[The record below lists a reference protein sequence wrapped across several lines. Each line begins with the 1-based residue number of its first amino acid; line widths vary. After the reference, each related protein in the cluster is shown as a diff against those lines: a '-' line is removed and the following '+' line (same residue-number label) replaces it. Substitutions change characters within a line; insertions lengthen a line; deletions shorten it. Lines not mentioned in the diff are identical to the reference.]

1 VEREGMTAGER
12 RNGAMDGEKT
22 EKTGARLCELAEGN
36 EEYAE
41 FNKRIAKT
49 NKRVLGVRMPA
60 MRRFAKSL
68 ARGKEPWQEGARM
81 DAKAV
86 RDFLHA
92 ADKDVYEHVLLAGLL
107 IACAELT
114 DRERIGLARE
124 YLKYA
129 DSWALIDLFAERM
142 KRFDRKLW
150 REFAARCLASRRE
163 FTARYGVI
171 LLMSNYLD
179 DESLEE
185 TFAALRNV
193 RHDGYY
199 VKMGLAWLYAEAAV
213 KRYELTLSELTR
225 EGMDSWTRRKAYQK
239 MLESYRFTP
248 EQKDEIRTLRKD
260 LPR

>member
-1 VEREGMTAGER
+1 
-12 RNGAMDGEKT
+12 
-22 EKTGARLCELAEGN
+22 
-36 EEYAE
+36 
-41 FNKRIAKT
+41 
-49 NKRVLGVRMPA
+49 

-68 ARGKEPWQEGARM
+68 ARGKEPWQDGARM

-86 RDFLHA
+86 KEFLRA

-107 IACAELT
+107 IGYAELT
-114 DRERIGLARE
+114 DRERIGLARD

-129 DSWALIDLFAERM
+129 DSWALVDLFAERM
-142 KRFDRKLW
+142 KRFDRELW
-150 REFAARCLASRRE
+150 REFATRCLASSAE

-179 DESLEE
+179 DESIEE
-185 TFAALRNV
+185 TFAALRSV

-213 KRYELTLSELTR
+213 KHYDLTLRELAR
-225 EGMDSWTRRKAYQK
+225 EDESVDPWTRRKAYQK

-248 EQKDEIRTLRKD
+248 EQKDEIRALRTV
-260 LPR
+260 LVPIER